1 MPLAQ
6 RRKLGGPLFNLS
18 PLRVK
23 TGRLALIMLA
33 GLLALAACD
42 AAPTGPGGAPAVPT
56 ATLPVGV
63 PANPQ
68 PQPPAQNPVQSLPS
82 APDAAAI
89 VNGVPIPLAAY
100 QRQVDQ
106 YQAALVQQGMNL
118 NSPDAQAQL
127 TQLRQLLLDNMIDDQ
142 LIAQEA
148 AKEGVSVSDAD
159 LDAAMQ
165 QLIDAAGGQAA
176 FEQTLAASGQ
186 TLDDARQL
194 QRTQMLNNLM
204 RDRVL
209 QSVGSQ
215 SEQVHARH
223 ILVDSPATAEALLAQ
238 IQAGADFGDVARQS
252 SMDTLTKA
260 SGGDLGWFPRGVLV
274 SKEVE
279 DAAFAL
285 QPGQISPVIKSEFG
299 YHLVQT
305 LERDPARTVD
315 PDTLLRLQQQAIE
328 QWLNRLRA
336 AAQVQRLAPQ

>member
-1 MPLAQ
+1 
-6 RRKLGGPLFNLS
+6 LFNLS
-18 PLRVK
+18 PLRGPA
-23 TGRLALIMLA
+23 GRMMLILLA
-33 GLLALAACD
+33 GLLALAACES
-42 AAPTGPGGAPAVPT
+42 APVGPDGAPAVPT

-68 PQPPAQNPVQSLPS
+68 PPAQNPVQPLPS

-89 VNGVPIPLAAY
+89 VNGVPIPLADY
-100 QRQVDQ
+100 QRQIDQ

-118 NSPDAQAQL
+118 NSPEAQAQL
-127 TQLRQLLLDNMIDDQ
+127 VQLRQLLLDNMIDDQ

-148 AKEGVSVSDAD
+148 AKEGVGVSDAD

-165 QLIDAAGGQAA
+165 QLVDAAGGQAA
-176 FEQTLAASGQ
+176 FEQTLAAAGQ
-186 TLDDARQL
+186 TLDDARKL

-238 IQAGADFGDVARQS
+238 IQAGADFGEVARQS
-252 SMDTLTKA
+252 SMDALTKA

-285 QPGQISPVIKSEFG
+285 QPRQISPVIKSEFG

-305 LERDPARTVD
+305 LERDPARSVD
-315 PDTLLRLQQQAIE
+315 QDTLLRLQQQAIE
-328 QWLNRLRA
+328 QWLSRLRA